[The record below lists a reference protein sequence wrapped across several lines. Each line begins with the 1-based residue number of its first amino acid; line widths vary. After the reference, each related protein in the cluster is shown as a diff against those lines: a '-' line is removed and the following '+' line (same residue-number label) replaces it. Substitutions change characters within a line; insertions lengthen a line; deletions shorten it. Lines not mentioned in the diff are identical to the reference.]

1 MTQVKI
7 FENETHLEKAINDWI
22 SKHSNTI
29 RNIKIKPLGVSPSG
43 DIKVM
48 VIYDKPDEKVEI
60 KSNLYEVQNALYNY
74 AKTHERENLYV

>member
-48 VIYDKPDEKVEI
+48 VIYDKSDEI
-60 KSNLYEVQNALYNY
+60 KNNLYEVQNALYNY
-74 AKTHERENLYV
+74 TKTHERESLYV